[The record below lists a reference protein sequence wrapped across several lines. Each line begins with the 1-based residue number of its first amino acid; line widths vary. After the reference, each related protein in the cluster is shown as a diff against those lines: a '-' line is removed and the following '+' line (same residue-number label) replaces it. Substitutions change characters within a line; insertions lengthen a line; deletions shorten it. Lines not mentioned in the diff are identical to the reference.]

1 MGSVFKRGKY
11 WYIDYYADGKRHR
24 ISQGKHKKFAELHLK
39 EIELQIAREELRIPK
54 DSAIDEFFENFLIYA
69 EAHVSPKT
77 LERYV
82 TVINCF
88 EKYRS
93 RFKSVNFL
101 SKVTLTFLE
110 DFKLSRV
117 KKVSKGTVNQDLKI
131 LGTIFGRAVGLN
143 LIKKNPIREVKR
155 FKVGRKQP
163 RFFSAEEIRKILEC
177 CSEKWYISYV
187 ILLHTGM
194 RRGELANL
202 EWDNVDFERKVIRI
216 TTKEGWSPKGK
227 EERDIQINDVLYDL
241 LLKMRK
247 ESNGSSVVEKNNVKR
262 YDRALWENFWRL
274 AKKLGIKN
282 VNIHTF
288 RHTFASY
295 LIMSGVDLVTVKE
308 LLGHR
313 DITTTMRYAHLKPSH
328 KHWAVNRICSISRTD
343 TIWSQSKK
351 YVMQLV

>member
-24 ISQGKHKKFAELHLK
+24 ISHGKLKKFAELRLK
-39 EIELQIAREELRIPK
+39 EIELQIVREELRIPK
-54 DSAIDEFFENFLIYA
+54 DSAIDEFFENFLVYA
-69 EAHVSPKT
+69 EAHVMPKT

-88 EKYRS
+88 ERYRS

-101 SKVTLTFLE
+101 SKVTPTFLE
-110 DFKLSRV
+110 DFKLSRL
-117 KKVSKGTVNQDLKI
+117 KKVSKGTINHDLKI
-131 LGTIFGRAVGLN
+131 LGIIFRWAVDHN
-143 LIKKNPIREVKR
+143 LIKKNPVKEVRR
-155 FKVGRKQP
+155 FKVDMKQP
-163 RFFSAEEIRKILEC
+163 RFFSPEEIRKILKC
-177 CSEKWYISYV
+177 CSEKWYSSYM

-202 EWDNVDFERKVIRI
+202 EWDDVDFERKVIKI
-216 TTKEGWSPKGK
+216 TTKERWSPKGK
-227 EERDIQINDVLYDL
+227 REREISINDELFDL

-295 LIMSGVDLVTVKE
+295 LIMSGVDLVTVME

-351 YVMQLV
+351 YVM